1 MKMKFVLVILMLVS
15 MAAPASAQ
23 APETAPRPYEE
34 IAKKI
39 TATGLKT
46 CQGHVILTDLCTNVG
61 HRLSGSPGAEK
72 AVAWAESTM
81 KALGFDNVR
90 REPCMVTHWERGPV
104 EKGAILL
111 PGDPK
116 GEAIRICA
124 LGGSVGTSAEG
135 LTAEVLEVKSLDEL
149 KKAGDKAKGKI
160 IFFNRGFDRS
170 LYHPDYGGSNWQRVT
185 GAIEA
190 AKVGGIGAL
199 VRSMT
204 SQLNDIPHTGMMIY
218 DPNVTKVPAAAVS
231 TKGAERL
238 ASLLKTN
245 PGLKVKLE
253 LSSKIFPDVESSNV
267 LGEIR
272 GSEKPEEVIVIG
284 GHLDSWDKGQ
294 GAHDD
299 GSGCVHAIEAIR
311 LLKELG
317 IRPKRTIRAVMF
329 MNEENGLGGGR
340 AYAAVDRPGERHI
353 AAIESDNGGFAPRG
367 FGIGGGP
374 EVYGKLAK
382 FGYLLEPIGADKLHQ
397 GGGGADIGPLAAKR
411 VPLMGLN
418 VEVQRYFDYHHTEI
432 DTIDAVNERELELGA
447 ISMAILSYVIAEE
460 GLPTPAK

>member
-1 MKMKFVLVILMLVS
+1 MKMRLALLALLLVL
-15 MAAPASAQ
+15 MAAPVWAQ
-23 APETAPRPYEE
+23 SPETAPRPYEE

-46 CQGHVILTDLCTNVG
+46 CQSHAILTDLCTNVG

-72 AVAWAESTM
+72 AVDWAVATM
-81 KALGFDNVR
+81 KSLGFDNVR

-111 PGDPK
+111 PGNPE
-116 GEAIRICA
+116 GEAIRVCA
-124 LGGSVGTSAEG
+124 LGGSVGTEAGG
-135 LTAEVLEVKSLDEL
+135 LTAEILEVKSLDEL
-149 KKAGDKAKGKI
+149 KAAGDKAKGKI
-160 IFFNRGFDRS
+160 IFFNRPFDRS
-170 LYHPDYGGSNWQRVT
+170 LYRPDYGGANWQRVT

-190 AKVGGIGAL
+190 AKVGAIGAL

-204 SQLNDIPHTGMMIY
+204 SRLDDIPHTGMMIY

-238 ASLLKTN
+238 AALLKTN
-245 PGLKVKLE
+245 PGLKVRLE
-253 LSSKIFPDVESSNV
+253 LSSKSFPDVESFNV

-299 GSGCVHAIEAIR
+299 GAGCVHAIEAIR

-317 IRPKRTIRAVMF
+317 LRPKRTIRAVMF

-340 AYAAVDRPGERHI
+340 AYAEVKRPGERHI
-353 AAIESDNGGFAPRG
+353 AGIESDNGGFAPRG
-367 FGIGGGP
+367 FGIGGAP
-374 EVYGKLAK
+374 AVYDRLGK
-382 FGYLLEPIGADKLHQ
+382 FGYLLEPIGADKLVR
-397 GGGGADIGPLAAKR
+397 GGGGADIGPLAAQG

-418 VEVQRYFDYHHTEI
+418 VEVHRYFDYHHTEI

-460 GLPTPAK
+460 GLPVPTK